1 MNPDVSVLSGLQ
13 IHCED
18 KGVAII
24 EKIISFL
31 IISQD
36 CYGRVLGW
44 NLKVIARLER
54 ERYDER
60 RALCAAAHLEQEE
73 VLPGIRRH
81 FGFYLQ
87 SILSVT
93 IAMVQQSEWN
103 V

>member
-18 KGVAII
+18 KSVAII

-44 NLKVIARLER
+44 NLKVIARL
-54 ERYDER
+54 
-60 RALCAAAHLEQEE
+60 
-73 VLPGIRRH
+73 
-81 FGFYLQ
+81 
-87 SILSVT
+87 
-93 IAMVQQSEWN
+93 
-103 V
+103 